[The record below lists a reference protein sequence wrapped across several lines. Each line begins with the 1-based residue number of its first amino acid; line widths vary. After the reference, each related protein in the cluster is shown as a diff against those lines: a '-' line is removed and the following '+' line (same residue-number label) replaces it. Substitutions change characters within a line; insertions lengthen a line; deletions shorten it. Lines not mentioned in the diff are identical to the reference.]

1 MAAKINWHRYG
12 TKLCHCHSMYKA
24 TYKIFRMHMYL
35 APHWGWSIMIS
46 SGASLT
52 ENWSKRLTVHSADL
66 TMLIKRENTAT
77 GEMTT
82 ACTPHF
88 ATIYLSQCTQ
98 HSAKKTDRS
107 RQKKKIYTMS
117 VRMWSLRW
125 HFTNKSVTGAP
136 YSIESYSLSHSWTL
150 WWRVRLVLNGKTTTH

>member
-1 MAAKINWHRYG
+1 
-12 TKLCHCHSMYKA
+12 
-24 TYKIFRMHMYL
+24 
-35 APHWGWSIMIS
+35 MIS

-88 ATIYLSQCTQ
+88 ATILLISMHTTQC
-98 HSAKKTDRS
+98 KKDG
-107 RQKKKIYTMS
+107 QKPT
-117 VRMWSLRW
+117 
-125 HFTNKSVTGAP
+125 
-136 YSIESYSLSHSWTL
+136 E
-150 WWRVRLVLNGKTTTH
+150 KTFIQCQCECGV